1 MEITPTRLTEI
12 KVSVAQTY
20 EVARKFSGQHIG
32 ERVIEMGELLLKVDH
47 LVGGL
52 TDEELPIAS
61 HYLYRR
67 VMIAIDRLEGE

>member
-32 ERVIEMGELLLKVDH
+32 ERVIEMGELLLMVDK

-67 VMIAIDRLEGE
+67 IQLAMQRLEGE